1 MSISLSEALKKS
13 LSNKN
18 NLLHFKLGGEE
29 VEAVVKWNTASLI
42 LIDKEYK
49 GGHKKFSEDLN
60 KIQKT
65 RTEKPKKNE
74 KTKEI
79 PLDLVLNLNTMI
91 VWALLVGGGQA
102 INQQEA
108 KMIADVVITDTAAM
122 AKCYATIS
130 GGDINEA
137 DLEGLI
143 KKEIEK
149 EDSELKKK
157 TEEQ

>member
-65 RTEKPKKNE
+65 RTK

-79 PLDLVLNLNTMI
+79 PLDLILNLNTMI